1 MSQFAFATPARFLFR
16 GSPRGSTCAARRR
29 PNTVASADQWGTPS
43 EWQTAGSG
51 IPQKGLQEIEF
62 IIRQDGTVEEKVTG
76 VRGKDCVKLTE
87 EIEKALGTVVSSEKT
102 EEYFEQE
109 ITLNVQNQ
117 QQVIQK
123 GDPLYVDPTIPSW

>member
-1 MSQFAFATPARFLFR
+1 MPTSHYIHCIAL
-16 GSPRGSTCAARRR
+16 CAG
-29 PNTVASADQWGTPS
+29 Q
-43 EWQTAGSG
+43 Q
-51 IPQKGLQEIEF
+51 
-62 IIRQDGTVEEKVTG
+62 
-76 VRGKDCVKLTE
+76 LTE